1 MHEYITLLKNH
12 LTIRKYS
19 RKTIKAYTICVEI
32 FLKFL
37 EKSRGRMII
46 DGNELLLEG
55 KNRQRLLEPV
65 LNDSKST
72 GISGNTRVYACQ
84 VDQHG
89 LAGGIN
95 RIHDFLLQKSEQD
108 ASPQTIN
115 LYINALKFFYIHV
128 LKMQFPDIH
137 FAKRTKSLPVV
148 LSRAEIE
155 RIIAATRNTK
165 HKLIIALAYGA
176 GLRVSEAINLK
187 VRDIDF
193 ERMLI
198 HLKHAKGNKDRLT
211 VLPEKLK
218 SLLKNFIN
226 GKTGD
231 EFVFGSE
238 RGGKLRART
247 VQKIFENSLRKA
259 CIIKRATFHSL
270 RHSFATHLL
279 ENGVD
284 IRYVQELLGHQSIKT
299 TQRYTQV
306 TSSHLMGIKSPL

>member
-1 MHEYITLLKNH
+1 MHQYITLLKNH
-12 LTIRKYS
+12 LILRKYS
-19 RKTIKAYTICVEI
+19 YKTIKAYTICVEI

-37 EKSRGRMII
+37 ENHKVAKNSRSPVCCLPAACLPVRQEWVKASSQQEVNFAEDSNAATNGI
-46 DGNELLLEG
+46 G
-55 KNRQRLLEPV
+55 KIR
-65 LNDSKST
+65 
-72 GISGNTRVYACQ
+72 
-84 VDQHG
+84 
-89 LAGGIN
+89 
-95 RIHDFLLQKSEQD
+95 DFLLQKTEQG
-108 ASPQTIN
+108 ASSQTVN
-115 LYINALKFFYIHV
+115 LYINALKFFYTHV
-128 LKMQFPDIH
+128 FKMQFPDIH

-148 LSRAEIE
+148 LSHAEIE
-155 RIIAATRNTK
+155 RIISATKNIK

-198 HLKHAKGNKDRLT
+198 HLKQAKGNKDRLT

-218 SLLKNFIN
+218 ISMENFVS
-226 GKTGD
+226 GKTSG
-231 EFVFGSE
+231 EFVFPSE
-238 RGGKLRART
+238 RGWKLATRT
-247 VQKIFENSLRKA
+247 AQKIFENSLNKA
-259 CIIKRATFHSL
+259 GIIKRATFHSL

-306 TSSHLMGIKSPL
+306 TSLHLRSIKSPL